1 MTTGETIAVITAS
14 AFVLTGVYF
23 ITDKLTNFVSKAISN
38 RKKETNKKAAV
49 PTPTLIGLRCAQVEH
64 CVCITT
70 YGALPVEYIAIRT
83 YVNGEVNIRPLL
95 KYRGEIN
102 PEKIYG
108 IFLIVCLQRCWRR
121 LPRVFRRNKG
131 NTLTCWLYT
140 RRISHGSA
148 LKSYNKL
155 KHKED

>member
-108 IFLIVCLQRCWRR
+108 IFFNCVPAKVLAEIAASIPEEQREYPDMLAVYTKDITRLCLEIV
-121 LPRVFRRNKG
+121 
-131 NTLTCWLYT
+131 
-140 RRISHGSA
+140 
-148 LKSYNKL
+148 
-155 KHKED
+155 